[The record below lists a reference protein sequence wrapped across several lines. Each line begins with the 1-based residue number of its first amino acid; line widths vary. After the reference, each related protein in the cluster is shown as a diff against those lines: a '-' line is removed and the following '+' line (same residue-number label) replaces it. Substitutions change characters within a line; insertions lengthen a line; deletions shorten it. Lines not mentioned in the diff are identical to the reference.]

1 MLGYS
6 TDSKLPVEFDLSSQV
21 VKGRNA
27 VAMEVLCWSTQAYLE
42 DQDMWG
48 FSGIKCD
55 VFVFTRPRCHI
66 RDIEVRASA
75 DGLLEVDADL
85 ALAGAGVAEKESL
98 SCSLLDGE
106 RLVASFAAPL
116 RRRTAASAVAS
127 GSAAVAGA
135 RTWSTETP
143 NLYTLLV
150 TWVKVVDEANIES
163 HGIDFVWHKT
173 LGNRPVW
180 GESHMARVQRYM
192 ERDKNHP
199 SVIIWSL
206 GNEAGN
212 GVNHHGTYMWL
223 KSLDPTRPVQYEHA
237 RIEPV
242 WDTEKAETIDTN
254 IDIFVPMYPSQAKLQ
269 RYGEANEA
277 STTAKPL
284 IMCEY
289 SHAMG
294 NTCGGLDLYWDVINS
309 FGVLQGGFI
318 WDWVDQGILQTN
330 EDGKTFWAYGSDFG
344 PPSTPTDYN
353 FCINGLVQPGSW
365 RASPSEARSSW
376 WRRSLQASGGR

>member
-1 MLGYS
+1 
-6 TDSKLPVEFDLSSQV
+6 
-21 VKGRNA
+21 
-27 VAMEVLCWSTQAYLE
+27 
-42 DQDMWG
+42 
-48 FSGIKCD
+48 
-55 VFVFTRPRCHI
+55 
-66 RDIEVRASA
+66 
-75 DGLLEVDADL
+75 
-85 ALAGAGVAEKESL
+85 
-98 SCSLLDGE
+98 
-106 RLVASFAAPL
+106 
-116 RRRTAASAVAS
+116 
-127 GSAAVAGA
+127 
-135 RTWSTETP
+135 
-143 NLYTLLV
+143 
-150 TWVKVVDEANIES
+150 
-163 HGIDFVWHKT
+163 
-173 LGNRPVW
+173 
-180 GESHMARVQRYM
+180 
-192 ERDKNHP
+192 
-199 SVIIWSL
+199 
-206 GNEAGN
+206 
-212 GVNHHGTYMWL
+212 
-223 KSLDPTRPVQYEHA
+223 
-237 RIEPV
+237 
-242 WDTEKAETIDTN
+242 
-254 IDIFVPMYPSQAKLQ
+254 MYPSQAKLQ